1 MKNWEAFMQGGAGQA
16 ELKVDEAGE
25 DGRPERL
32 PGTLGVGVY
41 PASETLAAGFGA
53 QSVMGDA

>member
-1 MKNWEAFMQGGAGQA
+1 MQGGAGQA